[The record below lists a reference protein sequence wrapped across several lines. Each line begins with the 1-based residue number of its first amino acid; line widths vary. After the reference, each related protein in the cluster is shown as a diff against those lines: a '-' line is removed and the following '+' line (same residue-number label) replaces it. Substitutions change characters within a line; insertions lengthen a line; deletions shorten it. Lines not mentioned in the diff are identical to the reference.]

1 MIGTLSSAESESLEG
16 DSPPASGPHARKQ
29 ETNSPEVTDHSA
41 PTRDQIL
48 RAASRLFAEQGFHAT
63 STRDIAAAVGIRQPS
78 LFHHFS
84 SKAEIMAELQ
94 RLEFETSIRVFEAA
108 RRRRAS
114 AGARLFGAVFTE
126 VRRMISAPY
135 DFTCTTTAEVLNEPA
150 LADQRVLWEAIMGA
164 QAALIAEG
172 ATSGE
177 LIEIDPDFAS
187 RGVDWL
193 IEGVLTDARRRDDL
207 DPSEFA
213 DQVASFALRA
223 LLAAGARRDKLRDD
237 GLAMV
242 EELEAEAGIQPP
254 ARN

>member
-1 MIGTLSSAESESLEG
+1 M
-16 DSPPASGPHARKQ
+16 
-29 ETNSPEVTDHSA
+29 TDHSA

-84 SKAEIMAELQ
+84 SKVEIMAELQ
-94 RLEFETSIRVFEAA
+94 RIEFDTSIRVFDAA
-108 RRRRAS
+108 RRPRGS
-114 AGARLFGAVFTE
+114 AGARLFGAVFVE

-150 LADQRVLWEAIMGA
+150 LAGQRVLWEGIMGA

-172 ATSGE
+172 AASGE
-177 LIEIDPDFAS
+177 LIEIDSDFAS

-193 IEGVLTDARRRDDL
+193 IEGVLIDARRRDEV
-207 DPSEFA
+207 DPSAFA
-213 DQVASFALRA
+213 DQVACFALRA
-223 LLAAGARRDKLRDD
+223 LLAADARIDELRDD
-237 GLAMV
+237 GSAMV
-242 EELEAEAGIQPP
+242 EQLESEAGIQRP
-254 ARN
+254 ANG